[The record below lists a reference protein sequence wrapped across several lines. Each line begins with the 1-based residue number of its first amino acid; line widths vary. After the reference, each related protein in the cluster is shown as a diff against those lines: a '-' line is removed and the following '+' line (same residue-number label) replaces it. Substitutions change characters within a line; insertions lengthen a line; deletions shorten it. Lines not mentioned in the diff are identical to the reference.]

1 MVAVGVGVEFAGG
14 ELMEAKSISNLAFR
28 LPPTVQAVKDNDA
41 VDPATLACCRRYSS
55 AASSFWAQIL
65 NLEMVVKLRWR
76 STSVHLKSQHQSIQF
91 L

>member
-1 MVAVGVGVEFAGG
+1 MVAVGAGDGLSVG
-14 ELMEAKSISNLAFR
+14 ELVEAKSISNLAFR
-28 LPPTVQAVKDNDA
+28 LPPTVVKDNDA
-41 VDPATLACCRRYSS
+41 VGPATLACCRRYSS

>member
-1 MVAVGVGVEFAGG
+1 MVAVGAGDGLSVE
-14 ELMEAKSISNLAFR
+14 ELVEAKSISNLAFR
-28 LPPTVQAVKDNDA
+28 LPPTVVKDNDA

-76 STSVHLKSQHQSIQF
+76 STSVHLKSQPQSIQF